1 LAPPSSWSAKSARL
15 SDKSFILQGFC
26 ETSTGDVNYNPWHQ
40 RDDSLTTFMYFR
52 YILVILAAWGI
63 CSAQTAPARPQIT
76 GISHVA
82 FYGSNLEADKKFYA
96 ELLGL
101 AMEPSRPNDY
111 HVGAQSVELEALPGG
126 HGPDLIAHVAFAT
139 SDAEAIRKYLAAN
152 GIAVPARSNTE
163 SNGTVWFAMKD
174 PEGNPIEFVQER
186 PELTARHT
194 ETPIS
199 KVMIHAGFVV
209 HDRAAEDKFYKDLL
223 GFHVYWH
230 GGMKDD
236 QTDWVDM
243 QVPDGTQWLEYM
255 LVSPGQKLSPQT
267 LGVLNHIALGVPSI
281 ADAAQ
286 VLRSR
291 GWKPSDR
298 EKEQIGRDG
307 KWQLNLYDPDGTRV
321 ELMEFTPVQAPCC
334 SAYTGPHPH

>member
-1 LAPPSSWSAKSARL
+1 MRARYL
-15 SDKSFILQGFC
+15 
-26 ETSTGDVNYNPWHQ
+26 
-40 RDDSLTTFMYFR
+40 
-52 YILVILAAWGI
+52 LVILTLSAVCG
-63 CSAQTAPARPQIT
+63 AQTPSARPQIT

-82 FYGSNLEADKKFYA
+82 FYSSNLDAGKKFYSD
-96 ELLGL
+96 LLGL
-101 AMEPSRPNDY
+101 AVEPSRANDY
-111 HVGAQSVELEALPGG
+111 HVGAQSVELEPLPAG
-126 HGPDLIAHVAFAT
+126 HGPNLIAHVAFAT
-139 SDAEAIRKYLAAN
+139 SDAEGLRKHLAAN
-152 GIAVPARSNTE
+152 GVDVPAKSNAE

-186 PELTARHT
+186 PELAERHS
-194 ETPIS
+194 EKPIS

-236 QTDWVDM
+236 ETDWVDM

-255 LVSPGQKLSPQT
+255 LVRAGQKLSPQT
-267 LGVLNHIALGVPSI
+267 LGVLNHIALGVPSM
-281 ADAAQ
+281 ADAA
-286 VLRSR
+286 VMLRSR
-291 GWKPSDR
+291 GWKPSER

-334 SAYTGPHPH
+334 SPYTGPHPH